1 MWINIVIAAMLT
13 NGIVLASMKAVH
25 QYGYGKSIPLFLFC
39 VYAASTL
46 VGLSKLKFKKPVFE
60 KKEVVTGA
68 ALGVSLTAGMVFIT
82 LALERLPGCVIYPA
96 VNGGAV
102 VLVSIAAAMIFR
114 EKYSIFGVL
123 GIISGVVSILFL
135 SLK

>member
-1 MWINIVIAAMLT
+1 MWINIILAAMLA
-13 NGIVLASMKAVH
+13 NGIALASMKAVH
-25 QYGYGKSIPLFLFC
+25 QYGYGGFIPFFLFC
-39 VYAASTL
+39 MYTTSALIGRLNPGFQQPA
-46 VGLSKLKFKKPVFE
+46 FE
-60 KKEVVTGA
+60 KKEVLVGV
-68 ALGVSLTAGMVFIT
+68 ALGISLMAGMLFVT
-82 LALERLPGCVIYPA
+82 LALKYLPGCVVYPA

-123 GIISGVVSILFL
+123 GSISGVVSILFL